1 MIIMQPTFQYNPRL
15 VSSLQIATELVLTI
29 THTDCKLFD
38 YQNTE

>member
-1 MIIMQPTFQYNPRL
+1 MIIMVPTFQHNPRL
-15 VSSLQIATELVLTI
+15 VSILQITTELVLTI